1 MFMNKDPTK
10 ARNGFFALFM
20 GAALLGE
27 VFGVLSMSLTT
38 TASGVAFGEPLWLA
52 LRSFAGTA
60 AYMAVIFF
68 SGFFPIGQ
76 PLTFIVML
84 IRGMGQGA
92 QLSQLYLSYGT
103 EGLSTV
109 VAVCIPFTVLT
120 AAALSFACIE
130 AAGLSNVYLRHTFTG
145 NAVLGMKDTVKL
157 YVQRFLLLLAVS
169 VTASAIQFI
178 FAKIYR

>member
-1 MFMNKDPTK
+1 MNKDTDK
-10 ARNGFFALFM
+10 ARSGLFALFM

-27 VFGVLSMSLTT
+27 IFGVISMSLTKN
-38 TASGVAFGEPLWLA
+38 AQGIVFADPLWLA
-52 LRSFAGTA
+52 FRSFLGTA
-60 AYMAVIFF
+60 AYLAVIFF

-103 EGLSTV
+103 EDLSTV
-109 VAVCIPFTVLT
+109 IAVCIPFTALT
-120 AAALSFACIE
+120 AAVLSLACME
-130 AAGLSNVYLRHTFTG
+130 AAGLSSVYLRHTFTG

-178 FAKIYR
+178 LAKISG

>member
-1 MFMNKDPTK
+1 MNKDPTK

-27 VFGVLSMSLTT
+27 VFGVLSMSLTK

-109 VAVCIPFTVLT
+109 VAVCIPFTVPVVCKIT
-120 AAALSFACIE
+120 E
-130 AAGLSNVYLRHTFTG
+130 ASED
-145 NAVLGMKDTVKL
+145 VLGPYAMGV
-157 YVQRFLLLLAVS
+157 
-169 VTASAIQFI
+169 ASYSLRRSSPIL
-178 FAKIYR
+178 